1 MKQKTITQQFAST
14 ICYHMIEAKTRQRSS
29 DVAAKDLLSRRI
41 KMNGWQVVFARTLAA
56 ALFLLVTAGAAQ
68 EVSPQ
73 AASSLEQVRTDAAR
87 IKEHASR
94 TAAAARKL
102 ARSRSY
108 NVAESLD
115 GFSSSLGGLKSTLAS
130 GRAAVTATEDQT
142 SAYFAKWD
150 EQLRG
155 MSEQLQKSG
164 QKRQAEVKR
173 SFSTLRTELGDVRES
188 LKPFVDEMSEMEQ
201 YLRMDQTKAALNTI
215 SSRLRS
221 AADREHVIRRDLD
234 KLIQQIDAIQRKR

>member
-1 MKQKTITQQFAST
+1 
-14 ICYHMIEAKTRQRSS
+14 
-29 DVAAKDLLSRRI
+29 
-41 KMNGWQVVFARTLAA
+41 MNGWQVLFAGTLAA
-56 ALFLLVTAGAAQ
+56 GLALLLTAGAAQ

-73 AASSLEQVRTDAAR
+73 ASTSLAQVRADAVR
-87 IKEHASR
+87 IKEQMSR

-108 NVAESLD
+108 NLVASLD
-115 GFSSSLGGLKSTLAS
+115 AFSSSLGGLKSALAS
-130 GRAAVTATEDQT
+130 GGAAVTAAEDQT

-150 EQLRG
+150 EELRG
-155 MSEQLQKSG
+155 MSEQLQASG

-173 SFSTLRTELGDVRES
+173 SFSAMRTELADVRES
-188 LKPFVDEMSEMEQ
+188 LKPFVDEMSEMER

-215 SSRLRS
+215 SSRLTS